1 MLNTDLASRLQ
12 EEKKAWLAIRKPP
25 PDPVPLFTEQEQ
37 ETGNITLPD
46 FDLLDADDGRIRG
59 FLADESASL
68 EAIRTKTEKRL
79 QGVRSTLEFEMD
91 QFADNV
97 HKLEQRVLVADE
109 EADKVLSLSALRLKE
124 REDRERTDAGT
135 KDMPI
140 MEVLRSL
147 GNILPESGG

>member
-1 MLNTDLASRLQ
+1 
-12 EEKKAWLAIRKPP
+12 
-25 PDPVPLFTEQEQ
+25 
-37 ETGNITLPD
+37 
-46 FDLLDADDGRIRG
+46 
-59 FLADESASL
+59 
-68 EAIRTKTEKRL
+68 
-79 QGVRSTLEFEMD
+79 MD

-124 REDRERTDAGT
+124 REERERASAGT

>member
-1 MLNTDLASRLQ
+1 M
-12 EEKKAWLAIRKPP
+12 RKPP
-25 PDPVPLFTEQEQ
+25 PDQPPLFTEQEK
-37 ETGNITLPD
+37 ESGTICLPD
-46 FDLLDADDGRIRG
+46 FDLLDAEDGRIRG
-59 FLADESASL
+59 FLSDESLSL
-68 EAIRTKTEKRL
+68 DALRTKTEKRL

-91 QFADNV
+91 QFADSV

-124 REDRERTDAGT
+124 REERERASAGT